1 MPRFRNDLLLKL
13 CLHEEDRKQA
23 TPTLEALDS
32 RGCFLLVAPR
42 TSCATGFAPTGSK
55 REPEAP
61 ANGVVV
67 EFTIFFSVYPFLERQ
82 LAVVRGREGN
92 GRYCRCGGEC
102 ECEGCGDGTVAA
114 AEEAK
119 ARAKAAAA
127 EEAVMVAKAIEA
139 GVSIPWAWRES
150 ETLATE
156 TRPPSQVKVRIAT
169 EPRILPF
176 PRGKLKAPPSALVVD
191 MAVEPEPA
199 RVPQVEQACQADA
212 NAVDVFVWEG
222 SQSSRECQCQ
232 CQQRRHLLVINSLVR
247 EFWLLLFLF
256 KTVWRRALA
265 SLLVCVALLIV

>member
-1 MPRFRNDLLLKL
+1 MR
-13 CLHEEDRKQA
+13 DRLR
-23 TPTLEALDS
+23 PHGLEA
-32 RGCFLLVAPR
+32 R
-42 TSCATGFAPTGSK
+42 TGSPGE
-55 REPEAP
+55 RRRT
-61 ANGVVV
+61 NGVVV

-176 PRGKLKAPPSALVVD
+176 PRGKLKAPPSALAVD

-232 CQQRRHLLVINSLVR
+232 CQQRRHLLGINSLVR
-247 EFWLLLFLF
+247 DFWLLLFLF
-256 KTVWRRALA
+256 ISVWRRALA